1 MTDNFFNKKDTPH
14 GLAKRIILYRYLQA
28 QFARALNTP
37 RRVGA
42 FDITYLDAFAGTGY
56 YENNEEES
64 DVNDLDVINEAKCPF
79 DDEYFGSPLVAL
91 EAFFKHVTEKRVIGS
106 KKALFVFIEIDKTR
120 YDKLQQN
127 VRSYIRSRELSFSNN
142 HPNSDTIQ
150 CSFELNLGQ
159 KKGNHTDIAEVNNHA
174 DIAEVNIEFY
184 RCDFNDF
191 DNESIRDNE
200 PMVTF
205 FDPFGFK
212 DIPMEKVM
220 IYTGKRRSIVLNF
233 MVRDINRFVGL
244 DKNREKFNLLFG
256 TDQWRMD
263 LSENFGDLSV
273 VEKMENY
280 ATAYR
285 NCFQKKYI
293 QTTGKPIRFL
303 KFSLR
308 KGSSQG
314 VEKGF
319 IYYMLFAAVDLT
331 AMKGVKYALHTAA
344 QNFRLPE
351 RPETTTDELYF
362 ADFYFRPETPWCPK
376 EAEHLYKEEACC
388 IYQHYKGKE
397 IRFGDLKEWVIME
410 TPYQFHSKALKD
422 LEENKYLTVISTDY
436 DRYPGVPKYERK
448 NKAFPG
454 NVGTYKNDKDWGYR
468 VKDVYCNGWLLKFG
482 EENAENANS
491 LKKKRKREHETPSQK
506 SCGNLDAV
514 GTSKTKRRLF
524 RE

>member
-37 RRVGA
+37 REIVD
-42 FDITYLDAFAGTGY
+42 FDITYLDAFSGTGY
-56 YENNEEES
+56 YENNEEEN
-64 DVNDLDVINEAKCPF
+64 DVDDLDVTNEAKCPF
-79 DDEYFGSPLVAL
+79 DEYFGSPLVAL
-91 EAFFKHVTEKRVIGS
+91 EAFFKHVTEQKVFGS
-106 KKALFVFIEIDKTR
+106 KKALFIFIEIDKSR
-120 YDKLQQN
+120 YEKLQQN
-127 VRSYIRSRELSFSNN
+127 VRNYFMSRELSFNN
-142 HPNSDTIQ
+142 NQPISDTIQ
-150 CSFELNLGQ
+150 CSFEVNLGQ
-159 KKGNHTDIAEVNNHA
+159 KKGNHTNIV
-174 DIAEVNIEFY
+174 EVNIEFH

-191 DNESIRDNE
+191 DNESIRYNQ

-212 DIPMEKVM
+212 DTPMEKVM
-220 IYTGKRRSIVLNF
+220 IYTGKRRSIILNF
-233 MVRDINRFVGL
+233 MVRDINRFMRL

-256 TDQWRMD
+256 TNQWRME
-263 LSENFGDLSV
+263 LPENFGDLSV

-280 ATAYR
+280 ATVYR
-285 NCFQKKYI
+285 NCFQKMYT
-293 QTTGKPIRFL
+293 QTTDEPIRFL

-308 KGSSQG
+308 KGSRQG

-331 AMKGVKYALHTAA
+331 AMKSVKYALHTAA
-344 QNFRLPE
+344 QNFKLPE

-376 EAEHLYKEEACC
+376 EAKDLKKEEANC
-388 IYQHYKGKE
+388 IYQHYKGQVIK
-397 IRFGDLKEWVIME
+397 FGDLKEWVIME
-410 TPYQFHSKALKD
+410 TPYQFHSRALQD
-422 LEENKYLTVISTDY
+422 LEKNKYLTVISTDY

-454 NVGTYKNDKDWGYR
+454 NVGTYKNDQDWDDR
-468 VKDVYCNGWLLKFG
+468 LKNIYCNGWLLKFE
-482 EENAENANS
+482 EENEENANS
-491 LKKKRKREHETPSQK
+491 VKRKRKREHETPSQK
-506 SCGNLDAV
+506 SWGNSDAV
-514 GTSKTKRRLF
+514 GISQTKRRLF